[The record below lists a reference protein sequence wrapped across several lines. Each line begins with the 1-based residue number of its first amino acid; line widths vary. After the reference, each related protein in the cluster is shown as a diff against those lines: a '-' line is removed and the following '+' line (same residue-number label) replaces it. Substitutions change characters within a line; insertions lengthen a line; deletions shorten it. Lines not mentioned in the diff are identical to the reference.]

1 MVFNLE
7 IVFNSFFF
15 LINFF
20 QSIFNIYYLELDE
33 ENLDKNIEND
43 VNKKDNN

>member
-1 MVFNLE
+1 LFL
-7 IVFNSFFF
+7 ILFFF